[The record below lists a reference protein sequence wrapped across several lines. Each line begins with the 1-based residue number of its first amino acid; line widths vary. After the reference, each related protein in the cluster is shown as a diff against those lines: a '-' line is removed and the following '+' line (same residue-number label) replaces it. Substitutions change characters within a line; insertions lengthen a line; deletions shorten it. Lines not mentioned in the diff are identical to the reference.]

1 MVDLNIDAETLA
13 KYIGVSPS
21 TISRYLSGEITNV
34 RRDKI
39 KKLSDALLIDVS
51 YLMGWEE
58 YTGNPISGV
67 SSSLSNIV
75 PVYNT
80 INDISDFRKSDNHIT
95 DIEVPKKYKRK
106 KELFGLKINSDTV
119 DKVIP
124 VGAIAVLQKCDVVK
138 QGDLT
143 AIILDNNDAIIYRY
157 YKLRDG
163 CLLEPDSLNVENVPI
178 IVKDS
183 SEHTV
188 KIVGKVIWYCM
199 DIEE

>member
-1 MVDLNIDAETLA
+1 MEDLNIDAETLA

-58 YTGNPISGV
+58 YTGNPISDV

-75 PVYNT
+75 PVYNKIT
-80 INDISDFRKSDNHIT
+80 DISDFKKSDNHIT

-119 DKVIP
+119 DKAIP
-124 VGAIAVLQKCDVVK
+124 TGAIAVFQKCDIVK

-163 CLLEPDSLNVENVPI
+163 CLLEPDSHNEDNVPI

-188 KIVGKVIWYCM
+188 KIIGKVIWYCM
-199 DIEE
+199 DIED